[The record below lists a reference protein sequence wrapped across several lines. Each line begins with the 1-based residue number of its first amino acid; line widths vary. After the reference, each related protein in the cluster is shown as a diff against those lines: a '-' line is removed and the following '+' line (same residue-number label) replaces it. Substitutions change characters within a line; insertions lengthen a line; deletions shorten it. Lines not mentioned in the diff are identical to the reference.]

1 MGTIPTASITETEI
15 RIRTG
20 SVASFKCIVTGKDV
34 ISIWS
39 KENGL
44 LPYRSNTQNGVLIIP
59 SVTYSDEGVYICV
72 GKNVYGEAQAKARL
86 IVIDGK

>member
-1 MGTIPTASITETEI
+1 MGTIPTASITENEI

-20 SVASFKCIVTGKDV
+20 SVASFKCTVTGRDV
-34 ISIWS
+34 IPTWY
-39 KENGL
+39 KENGM
-44 LPYRSNTQNGVLIIP
+44 LPYRSNTRNGVLIIP

-72 GKNVYGEAQAKARL
+72 GRNVYGEAQARARL